1 MDKPHVGAIR
11 RSVSFFRPFSLKQRL
26 ISMFVAILLLVC
38 IGIGS
43 FFFLSA
49 RQTLRKATI
58 AGAGVNLGYL
68 MENIESRMLQCEELS
83 NWILVNRNIE
93 RVLIRDY
100 SSDDPRVNY
109 NRDIQTAY
117 SALYEHVLRT
127 SISGYVLSIL
137 IYGFNDV
144 VLRVFE
150 EADGITMS
158 SLASSS
164 WFYPGMNAGNR
175 LV

>member
-100 SSDDPRVNY
+100 SSDDPGSITTVTSKPR
-109 NRDIQTAY
+109 TALSMSIYCAHRSADMY
-117 SALYEHVLRT
+117 SL
-127 SISGYVLSIL
+127 
-137 IYGFNDV
+137 F
-144 VLRVFE
+144 
-150 EADGITMS
+150 
-158 SLASSS
+158 
-164 WFYPGMNAGNR
+164 
-175 LV
+175 